1 MGLHVPEGHLM
12 LGALSTGESGE
23 HKGDGAEGEEGL
35 DDDDVDEVTGYHFVD
50 CTTLFVS
57 YVYVNSAAKVFEDRV
72 SRAAPSET
80 PTEFPDF
87 EAIYHL
93 VIDAVDTYNDRWE
106 TVFKQQQ
113 EVQLCDDKFVV
124 SNNLSSLSAS
134 SGTGGDRQ
142 CAQTVSGDCEQQE
155 GSRPRCG
162 KRADQSVEST
172 RVVQRAGCRGSGQH

>member
-1 MGLHVPEGHLM
+1 MGLVVPEGHLM
-12 LGALSTGESGE
+12 LGALSLGEGGNGLE
-23 HKGDGAEGEEGL
+23 QKEVDDEGP

-87 EAIYHL
+87 EAVYHL

-113 EVQLCDDKFVV
+113 EVMNCLIV
-124 SNNLSSLSAS
+124 
-134 SGTGGDRQ
+134 
-142 CAQTVSGDCEQQE
+142 
-155 GSRPRCG
+155 
-162 KRADQSVEST
+162 
-172 RVVQRAGCRGSGQH
+172 